1 MNIDKKL
8 LGYRIKDIRLK
19 QKLNMEQFADKIKDV
34 TNNAS
39 NPGKSNVSRWE
50 RGENI
55 PNDITLEAI
64 AKLGSITVDELLYGN
79 ENEILK
85 RNIIEIGKNNEYD
98 LLDTFIVYLNKHNKT
113 FSDFYTNKSYTYG
126 SFKPAN
132 SAEHEEMKKIIA
144 SELFQSFIE
153 NIDLQT
159 IKDKTQQHFFFSE
172 DDNSLKR
179 EIAFMMNKYFDLIM
193 FEDDNSIEGK
203 IMNAINILKYDFP
216 YTVVEYSNLDDYI
229 SNSKENKLD
238 SISEQIAIET
248 AIELFFSKEAY
259 NIATPFRQELAN
271 LLDDYE
277 KAKDNYLNNDNQ

>member
-1 MNIDKKL
+1 MKKIEDVK
-8 LGYRIKDIRLK
+8 LGKRIKTIRSELK
-19 QKLNMEQFADKIKDV
+19 KDQSQFSKMIG
-34 TNNAS
+34 AS
-39 NPGKSNVSRWE
+39 VSALSNWE
-50 RGENI
+50 NGRNK
-55 PNDITLEAI
+55 PNDVMLHAI
-64 AKLGSITVDELLYGN
+64 AKLGGITVDELLYGN

-132 SAEHEEMKKIIA
+132 SAEHEEMKKTIA
-144 SELFQSFIE
+144 RELFQSFIE
-153 NIDLQT
+153 NIDVQT
-159 IKDKTQQHFFFSE
+159 IKEKTQQHFFFSE

-229 SNSKENKLD
+229 SNSKENKLE

-259 NIATPFRQELAN
+259 NIATPFRQDLAN

-277 KAKDNYLNNDNQ
+277 KAKDKYLNNDNQ